1 VTRRRLAI
9 LLAAL
14 VALSGALPVLL
25 LATASLRIVQER
37 GERGSQEA
45 LHAVAAQ
52 AAARIDTYVAQ
63 QREMLRAL
71 AMALGSEPDA
81 ARRLGD
87 ASLDAPAL
95 GHARFV
101 TPSSPPDE
109 LPKSLSAELI
119 RRALGGVEVASPA
132 YLADVSPVMDVCVPS
147 GHPERAV
154 CATLDL
160 LELQRQVQRIRFGES
175 GYALA
180 FDRTGRLLAA
190 GFGPMR
196 ASVISGEPV
205 EESPFA
211 ARLLAGTPAP
221 QRLRAEGDR
230 DMFAG
235 WAALPDLGWA
245 IAVEQPA
252 HEALRGSRIA
262 LLLLAVGALAT
273 LAISIG
279 LGYWLARRMLA
290 GLELEERF
298 RTAGQIAA
306 GITHDLGHRLA
317 TLQQIQQ
324 LAATNDP
331 DYLPR
336 IRDSL
341 ASELGTLR
349 RFVGE
354 FSDLTRQ
361 ARPADFMP
369 MELNAFAESVR
380 AAASSHAEKSGV
392 RIELARAPSDLWVRG
407 DRYLLERAALNLLR
421 NAVEASQAGSAVQLR
436 VERRDGSAA
445 LVVQDQGTGIAA
457 ERLAELFE
465 TFSTTKRVG
474 PHIGMGL
481 PNVRRIAA
489 AHGGQVAVKSRPG
502 EGSVFTLSLPVA
514 DHSSSSR
521 SSPATMP

>member
-1 VTRRRLAI
+1 VTRRRIAI

-25 LATASLRIVQER
+25 LATAALRIVQER

-71 AMALGSEPDA
+71 AMAMGDEPDA
-81 ARRLGD
+81 ARKLAD

-95 GHARFV
+95 AKARFI
-101 TPSSPPDE
+101 TSSSPADD
-109 LPKSLSAELI
+109 LPQSLSAEQI
-119 RRALGGVEVASPA
+119 RRALAGSEVASPA
-132 YLADVSPVMDVCVPS
+132 YLADVSPAMDVCVPS
-147 GHPERAV
+147 SHPERAV

-190 GFGPMR
+190 GFGPLR
-196 ASVISGEPV
+196 AAVISGEPV
-205 EESPFA
+205 AESPLA
-211 ARLLAGTPAP
+211 ARLLAGTAAP
-221 QRLRAEGDR
+221 QRLRADGER
-230 DMFAG
+230 NMFAG

-245 IAVEQPA
+245 IAVEQPE
-252 HEALRGSRIA
+252 HEALRGARIA

-273 LAISIG
+273 LALSIG
-279 LGYWLARRMLA
+279 LGYWLARRMLG

-317 TLQQIQQ
+317 TLQQIEQF
-324 LAATNDP
+324 AAMDDA

-336 IRDSL
+336 IRELL
-341 ASELGTLR
+341 ASELATLK

-354 FSDLTRQ
+354 FADLTRQ
-361 ARPADFMP
+361 AEPSDFMP
-369 MELNAFAESVR
+369 MELNVFAESVR
-380 AAASSHAEKSGV
+380 NAASAYSEKTGV
-392 RIELARAPSDLWVRG
+392 RIELARAPSEVWVRG
-407 DRYLLERAALNLLR
+407 DRYLLERAALNLVR
-421 NAVEASQAGSAVQLR
+421 NAVEASKAGSAVQLK
-436 VERRDGSAA
+436 VERRDGAAA
-445 LVVQDQGTGIAA
+445 LVVRDQGTGIAA
-457 ERLAELFE
+457 ERLGDLFE
-465 TFSTTKRVG
+465 SFTSTKHVG

-481 PNVRRIAA
+481 PNVRRIAT
-489 AHGGQVAVKSRPG
+489 AHGGQVAVKSRLG

-514 DHSSSSR
+514 DYSSSSR

>member
-1 VTRRRLAI
+1 MTRRRIAI

-14 VALSGALPVLL
+14 VALSGAVPVLL
-25 LATASLRIVQER
+25 LAAVSLRIVQER

-45 LHAVAAQ
+45 LHAVAMQ
-52 AAARIDTYVAQ
+52 AAARIDTFVAQ
-63 QREMLRAL
+63 QREALRAL
-71 AMALGSEPDA
+71 AMAVGTEPDA
-81 ARRLGD
+81 ARKLAD

-95 GHARFV
+95 GNARFI
-101 TPSSPPDE
+101 TSASPAADLPSA
-109 LPKSLSAELI
+109 LSAEQI
-119 RRALGGVEVASPA
+119 RRALDGSEVASPA
-132 YLADVSPVMDVCVPS
+132 YLADVSPAMDVCVPS

-190 GFGPMR
+190 GFGPLR
-196 ASVISGEPV
+196 ASVISGEAV
-205 EESPFA
+205 AESPFA

-221 QRLRAEGDR
+221 QRLRADGER

-245 IAVEQPA
+245 IAVEQPE
-252 HEALRGSRIA
+252 HEALRGARIA
-262 LLLLAVGALAT
+262 LLLLAVGALAA
-273 LAISIG
+273 LVLSIG
-279 LGYWLARRMLA
+279 VGYRIARRML
-290 GLELEERF
+290 GPLELEERF

-317 TLQQIQQ
+317 TLRQIQQ

-341 ASELGTLR
+341 ASEVETLR

-354 FSDLTRQ
+354 FSDLTRE
-361 ARPADFMP
+361 AKRSDFMP

-380 AAASSHAEKSGV
+380 ATASPHAEKAGI
-392 RIELARAPSDLWVRG
+392 RIQLGRAPSDLWVHG

-421 NAVEASQAGSAVQLR
+421 NAVEASRPGSTVHLR

-445 LVVQDQGTGIAA
+445 LVVQDQGSGIAA
-457 ERLAELFE
+457 DRLGELFE
-465 TFSTTKRVG
+465 SFSSTKRVG
-474 PHIGMGL
+474 RHIGMGL
-481 PNVRRIAA
+481 PNVRRIAT
-489 AHGGQVAVKSRPG
+489 AHGGQVAVKSRLG

>member
-1 VTRRRLAI
+1 VTRRRIAI

-25 LATASLRIVQER
+25 LATAALRIVQER
-37 GERGSQEA
+37 GERGSQDA
-45 LHAVAAQ
+45 LRAVATQ

-71 AMALGSEPDA
+71 AMALVSEPDA
-81 ARRLGD
+81 ARKLAD

-95 GHARFV
+95 GNARFII
-101 TPSSPPDE
+101 PNSPPAD
-109 LPKSLSAELI
+109 LPKSLSPEQI
-119 RRALGGVEVASPA
+119 RRALGGAEVASPA
-132 YLADVSPVMDVCVPS
+132 YLADVSPAMDVCVPS
-147 GHPERAV
+147 GHPELAV

-160 LELQRQVQRIRFGES
+160 LELQRQVQRIRIGES
-175 GYALA
+175 GFALA
-180 FDRTGRLLAA
+180 FDRNGRLLAA
-190 GFGPMR
+190 GFGPLR
-196 ASVISGEPV
+196 AAVLSGEAVAETPL
-205 EESPFA
+205 A
-211 ARLLAGTPAP
+211 AGLAAGKPAP
-221 QRLRAEGDR
+221 QRLRADDDR

-235 WAALPDLGWA
+235 WATVPDLGWS

-252 HEALRGSRIA
+252 QEALRGARIA
-262 LLLLAVGALAT
+262 LLLLGLGALAT
-273 LAISIG
+273 LALSIG
-279 LGYWLARRMLA
+279 VGYWLARRML
-290 GLELEERF
+290 GTLELEERF

-317 TLQQIQQ
+317 TLQQIEQF
-324 LAATNDP
+324 AAMDDP

-336 IRDSL
+336 IRELL
-341 ASELGTLR
+341 ASELATLK

-354 FSDLTRQ
+354 FADLTRP
-361 ARPADFMP
+361 ARPSDFVP

-380 AAASSHAEKSGV
+380 NAATAYAQKSGIH
-392 RIELARAPSDLWVRG
+392 IELARAPAELWVRG

-421 NAVEASQAGSAVQLR
+421 NAVEASRSGSAVQLK
-436 VERRDGSAA
+436 VERRDGAAA
-445 LVVQDQGTGIAA
+445 LVVQDQGAGIAP
-457 ERLAELFE
+457 ERLDELFD

-481 PNVRRIAA
+481 PNVRRIAT

-502 EGSVFTLSLPVA
+502 EGSVFTLSLPAA